1 MLFFAQSEVLSS
13 RYFLGNPTLA
23 PWIIIAGVVLSVLS
37 ILSYRGSRMSPGMR
51 VASLVMRLFGIGL
64 LLLCLLEPMGVQERA
79 KPQANAFAVV
89 VDNSQSVQEIWDARD
104 SVSSAGLSEKWYREL
119 FRDDSSWI
127 RRLGEEFRL
136 RRYVFSSGL
145 DPIDSFEGIAMNGV
159 DSSLVGSLLSLRDR
173 YLSSSKGDE
182 QLSSTVPL
190 AGVLLFTDG
199 QATDRSEWT
208 SLKEMGVPIYP
219 VVCGDIGSQRD
230 IAITSISVSQTDFET
245 APVTLSATVS
255 ATGYEASSIEVD
267 LIDSDGKLIQTQP
280 AKSVEEKK
288 DAKVEFR
295 FRPSAP
301 GVQGYKLLAK
311 SINDSKLS
319 SLPNAAPNSSDIS
332 KGIEEEITTL
342 NNQRYQIVD
351 RGRGP
356 FRVLYLAGR
365 PNWEY
370 KFLSRAISEDAEVE
384 LTALIRIAKKEPK
397 FNFRDNRVDSAN
409 PLFSG
414 FEDVSEEEKEQF
426 DQPVFVRLGLTE
438 AGQLQA
444 GFPKDDEELFS
455 YHAILI
461 DDLESDFLSME
472 QQSMIRRFVTVR
484 GGGLLMLGGQESMRG
499 KSFENSVLSQLLP
512 VYGDSISEDPS
523 DWTTNPNETVGQRVR
538 FELTREGWLQP
549 FMRTADTEIK
559 EKGRLSEMPDFQ
571 VVNKTSAVKPGAS
584 VLASGTLAGP
594 GSTNDLGELGEQVK
608 TDSEAVPLFVVQR
621 YGRGRTAAFLIGDWW
636 RWAMYRKSLEQ
647 SPMFQAW
654 RQMIR
659 WMVNDVPRSITMS
672 SEKVTGATKLRRI
685 IADVKGPDFKIVDNA
700 KVNVELKGPD
710 GNKTELRLE
719 PSLEVPGR
727 YESIVLCEQD
737 GIYIATANCE
747 SEDESIL
754 GNAQTGWTNEPIAD
768 ELRQLGEDTEFL
780 SQIASASG
788 GKVVSLNELESFTA
802 NVPSDLVPI
811 RERKTYPLWHQSWVI
826 VVALACLCVEWSL
839 RRRYGLA

>member
-13 RYFLGNPTLA
+13 RYFLGNPAWA
-23 PWIIIAGVVLSVLS
+23 PWLMIAGIILSILS
-37 ILSYRGSRMSPGMR
+37 ILSYRGSRMTIGMR
-51 VASLVMRLFGIGL
+51 LASLAMRLFGIGL

-79 KPQANAFAVV
+79 KSQANAFAVV
-89 VDNSQSVQEIWDARD
+89 VDNSQSVQEIWDARNN
-104 SVSSAGLSEKWYREL
+104 VASAGLSEKWYRNL

-173 YLSSSKGDE
+173 YISSSKGGDRIA
-182 QLSSTVPL
+182 STVPL

-208 SLKEMGVPIYP
+208 SLKEMGIPIYP
-219 VVCGDIGSQRD
+219 VVCGDIGSQKD
-230 IAITSISVSQTDFET
+230 IAISSISVNQTDFET
-245 APVTLSATVS
+245 APVTLTATVS
-255 ATGYEASSIEVD
+255 STGYESSTIEVD
-267 LIDSDGKLIQTQP
+267 LIDGDGNLIQTKP
-280 AKSVEEKK
+280 AESGEEKK
-288 DAKVEFR
+288 SAKVEFR

-301 GVQGYKLLAK
+301 GVQGYKLLAR

-319 SLPNAAPNSSDIS
+319 SLPNDAPNSSDTS
-332 KGIEEEITTL
+332 KSVEEEITTL

-455 YHAILI
+455 YNAILI

-523 DWTTNPNETVGQRVR
+523 DWTNNPNEAVGQQIR

-549 FMRTADTEIK
+549 FMRTVDTELREK
-559 EKGRLSEMPDFQ
+559 ERLSEMPDFQ
-571 VVNKTSAVKPGAS
+571 VVNKTSDVKPGAS

-594 GSTNDLGELGEQVK
+594 GSTNNLGELGESG
-608 TDSEAVPLFVVQR
+608 DRNSETVPLFVVQK

-636 RWAMYRKSLEQ
+636 RWAMHRKSLDQ

-672 SEKVTGATKLRRI
+672 SEKVTGAAKLRRI

-700 KVNVELKGPD
+700 IVNVELKEPD

-719 PSLEVPGR
+719 PSLDVPGR

-737 GIYIATANCE
+737 GIYVATATCE

-754 GNAQTGWTNEPIAD
+754 GNAQTGWANEPIAD
-768 ELRQLGEDTEFL
+768 ELRQLGEDSEFL
-780 SQIASASG
+780 RQIAAASG

-811 RERKTYPLWHQSWVI
+811 RERITYPLWHQSWVI
-826 VVALACLCVEWSL
+826 VVALACLCAEWSL

>member
-1 MLFFAQSEVLSS
+1 M
-13 RYFLGNPTLA
+13 T
-23 PWIIIAGVVLSVLS
+23 
-37 ILSYRGSRMSPGMR
+37 MGMR
-51 VASLVMRLFGIGL
+51 LASLAMRLLGIGL
-64 LLLCLLEPMGVQERA
+64 ILLCLLEPMGVQERA

-89 VDNSQSVQEIWDARD
+89 VDNSQSVQEIWDTRD
-104 SVSSAGLSEKWYREL
+104 GVSDSGISEKWYRSL

-127 RRLGEEFRL
+127 RRLGEDFRL

-173 YLSSSKGDE
+173 YISSRKTDE
-182 QLSSTVPL
+182 RIASTVPL

-199 QATDRSEWT
+199 QATDRTEWN
-208 SLKEMGVPIYP
+208 SLKDFGVPIYP
-219 VVCGDIGSQRD
+219 VVCGDISSQKD
-230 IAITSISVSQTDFET
+230 IAISSISLRQTDFET
-245 APVTLSATVS
+245 APVTLTAMVS
-255 ATGYEASSIEVD
+255 VTGYQSPNIEVD
-267 LIDSDGKLIQTQP
+267 LIDGDGNLIQTKP
-280 AKSVEEKK
+280 AVSVEEKK
-288 DAKVEFR
+288 PATVEFR

-301 GVQGYKLLAK
+301 GVQGYKLLARATASTK
-311 SINDSKLS
+311 STPSPGDAPKS
-319 SLPNAAPNSSDIS
+319 SEASSELED
-332 KGIEEEITTL
+332 EITSL

-426 DQPVFVRLGLTE
+426 DQPVFVRIGLTE

-444 GFPKDDEELFS
+444 GFPKDDEELFG

-461 DDLESDFLSME
+461 DDLESDFLSTE
-472 QQSMIRRFVTVR
+472 QQSMIRRFVTIR

-523 DWTTNPNETVGQRVR
+523 DWTNNPNDIAGGQVR

-549 FMRTADTEIK
+549 FMRTADTELK
-559 EKGRLSEMPDFQ
+559 EKQRLSEMPDFQ

-584 VLASGTLAGP
+584 VLARGTIARP
-594 GSTNDLGELGEQVK
+594 GSSNELGELGEQDIR
-608 TDSEAVPLFVVQR
+608 DSETVPLFVVQK
-621 YGRGRTAAFLIGDWW
+621 YGRGRTAAFLVGDWW
-636 RWAMYRKSLEQ
+636 RWAMYRKSLDQ

-672 SEKVTGATKLRRI
+672 SEKVAGATKLRRI
-685 IADVKGPDFKIVDNA
+685 IADVKGPDFRIVDNA
-700 KVNVELKGPD
+700 VVNVELKGPD
-710 GNKTELRLE
+710 GNKTDLRLE

-737 GIYIATANCE
+737 GIYVATANCK
-747 SEDESIL
+747 SEDESPL
-754 GNAQTGWTNEPIAD
+754 GDAQTGWAHEPIAD
-768 ELRQLGEDTEFL
+768 ELRQLGEDTQFL
-780 SQIASASG
+780 RQIAESSG
-788 GKVVSLNELESFTA
+788 GKVVSLSELESFTA

-826 VVALACLCVEWSL
+826 VVALACLCLEWSL